1 MSGGGVENV
10 PSGAKWTTGFPKAML
25 DVPGFKGCCGGFLK
39 FSYVVSAPL
48 HMKGFFEFWESSRA
62 SWADRI
68 AVTIDLLVHLALW
81 FVALGLEIWVNTQSH
96 KGHALLS
103 ELAMASLWG
112 LIVALIGIVIAQIFA
127 MTAGGQEAGR
137 LFPTTYGAIVGGAY
151 ASIVFSIL
159 WAITQ
164 VMVGPE
170 FSAQYVDHGPGS
182 DDDALKIQRHMV
194 LWAMSLKIVAVVTL
208 AKNASF
214 WGPCVVDEQQSAMD
228 QKAQYM
234 KQMGVT
240 ATGALASQ
248 IGGV

>member
-1 MSGGGVENV
+1 MAAVENV
-10 PSGAKWTTGFPKAML
+10 PSGAKWSTGFPKGML
-25 DVPGFKGCCGGFLK
+25 DVPGFKGCCGGFMK

-62 SWADRI
+62 SWADRL
-68 AVTIDLLVHLALW
+68 AVTIDLVVHLALW
-81 FVALGLEIWVNTQSH
+81 FTALALEIWVNSQSH
-96 KGHALLS
+96 KGHGLLS

-137 LFPTTYGAIVGGAY
+137 LFPTTYAAIVGGAY

-159 WAITQ
+159 WALTQ
-164 VMVGPE
+164 VMVW
-170 FSAQYVDHGPGS
+170 SALSDQYEDDPKN
-182 DDDALKIQRHMV
+182 DDALKLQRHMV
-194 LWAMSLKIVAVVTL
+194 LWAMSLKIIAVVCL
-208 AKNASF
+208 KKNASF
-214 WGPCVVDEQQSAMD
+214 WGPCVVDEHQSAAD

-240 ATGALASQ
+240 STGALAAQ

>member
-1 MSGGGVENV
+1 MAAVENV
-10 PSGAKWTTGFPKAML
+10 PSGAKWSTGFPKGII
-25 DVPGFKGCCGGFLK
+25 DVPGFKGCCGGFMK

-62 SWADRI
+62 SWADRL
-68 AVTIDLLVHLALW
+68 AVTIDLFVHLALW
-81 FVALGLEIWVNTQSH
+81 FTALALEIWVNTQEH
-96 KGHALLS
+96 KGHGLLS

-137 LFPTTYGAIVGGAY
+137 LFPTTYAAIVGGAY
-151 ASIVFSIL
+151 SSIVFSIL
-159 WAITQ
+159 WALTQ
-164 VMVGPE
+164 VMVWPAL
-170 FSAQYVDHGPGS
+170 SAQYEDDPAH
-182 DDDALKIQRHMV
+182 DDALKLQRHMV
-194 LWAMSLKIVAVVTL
+194 LWAMVLKIIAVVCL
-208 AKNASF
+208 IKNASF
-214 WGPCVVDEQQSAMD
+214 WGPCVVDEHQSAMD

-240 ATGALASQ
+240 STGALAAQ

>member
-1 MSGGGVENV
+1 MAAVENV
-10 PSGAKWTTGFPKAML
+10 PSGAKWSTGFPKGIL
-25 DVPGFKGCCGGFLK
+25 DVPGFKGCCGGFMK

-81 FVALGLEIWVNTQSH
+81 FVALGLEIWVNTQTH

-103 ELAMASLWG
+103 ELALASLWA
-112 LIVALIGIVIAQIFA
+112 LIVALIGIVIAQVFA

-164 VMVGPE
+164 VSVWPE
-170 FSAQYVDHGPGS
+170 LSAQYTDSGPGS

-194 LWAMSLKIVAVVTL
+194 LWAMSLKMVAVVTL

-214 WGPCVVDEQQSAMD
+214 WGPCVVDEQQSASD
-228 QKAQYM
+228 QKSQYM

-240 ATGALASQ
+240 STGALAAQ

>member
-1 MSGGGVENV
+1 MAAVENV
-10 PSGAKWTTGFPKAML
+10 PSGAKWTTGFPKGML

-81 FVALGLEIWVNTQSH
+81 FVALGLEIWINTQSH

-159 WAITQ
+159 WALTQ
-164 VMVGPE
+164 VMVAPE
-170 FSAQYVDHGPGS
+170 FSAQYTDTGPGS
-182 DDDALKIQRHMV
+182 DDDALKIQRHFV

-214 WGPCVVDEQQSAMD
+214 WGPCVVDEMQSAAD

-240 ATGALASQ
+240 STGALASQ
-248 IGGV
+248 IGV

>member
-1 MSGGGVENV
+1 MAGVENV
-10 PSGAKWTTGFPKAML
+10 PSGAKWTTGFPKGML

-62 SWADRI
+62 SWADRL
-68 AVTIDLLVHLALW
+68 AVTIDLFVHLALW
-81 FVALGLEIWVNTQSH
+81 FTALGLEIWVNAQSH

-103 ELAMASLWG
+103 ELAMSSLWA

-159 WAITQ
+159 WALTQ
-164 VMVGPE
+164 VMVAPE
-170 FSAQYVDHGPGS
+170 FSAQYTDTGPGS
-182 DDDALKIQRHMV
+182 DDDALKLQRHMV
-194 LWAMSLKIVAVVTL
+194 LWAMSLKIIAVVTL

-214 WGPCVVDEQQSAMD
+214 WGPCVVDEQQSAVD
-228 QKAQYM
+228 QKNQYM

>member
-1 MSGGGVENV
+1 MAAVENV
-10 PSGAKWTTGFPKAML
+10 PSGAKWTTGFPKGML

-81 FVALGLEIWVNTQSH
+81 FVALGLEIWINTQSH

-159 WAITQ
+159 WALTQ
-164 VMVGPE
+164 VAVAPE
-170 FSAQYVDHGPGS
+170 FSNQYVDTGPGS
-182 DDDALKIQRHMV
+182 DDDALKIQRHFV

-214 WGPCVVDEQQSAMD
+214 WGPCVVDEQQSAAD

-240 ATGALASQ
+240 STGALASQ
-248 IGGV
+248 IGV

>member
-1 MSGGGVENV
+1 MRR
-10 PSGAKWTTGFPKAML
+10 
-25 DVPGFKGCCGGFLK
+25 
-39 FSYVVSAPL
+39 
-48 HMKGFFEFWESSRA
+48 ESSRA

-81 FVALGLEIWVNTQSH
+81 FVALALEIWVNTQSH

-151 ASIVFSIL
+151 ASITFSIL
-159 WAITQ
+159 WCITQ
-164 VMVGPE
+164 VLPGVFEAM
-170 FSAQYVDHGPGS
+170 SLQYVDDPAN
-182 DDDALKIQRHMV
+182 DDALKVQRHMV
-194 LWAMSLKIVAVVTL
+194 LWAMALKIVAVVTL

-214 WGPCVVDEQQSAMD
+214 WGPCVVDEQQSAAD

-240 ATGALASQ
+240 STGALASQ

>member
-1 MSGGGVENV
+1 MAGVENV
-10 PSGAKWTTGFPKAML
+10 PSGAKWTTGFPKGML

-81 FVALGLEIWVNTQSH
+81 FVALGLEIWINTQSH

-103 ELAMASLWG
+103 ELAMSSLWA

-151 ASIVFSIL
+151 ASITFNIL

-164 VMVGPE
+164 VLPGVFEAM
-170 FSAQYVDHGPGS
+170 SLQYVDDPAN
-182 DDDALKIQRHMV
+182 DDALKIQRHMV
-194 LWAMSLKIVAVVTL
+194 LWAMSLKIIAVVTL

-214 WGPCVVDEQQSAMD
+214 WGPCVVDEQQSAAD

-240 ATGALASQ
+240 STGALASQ
-248 IGGV
+248 IGV

>member
-1 MSGGGVENV
+1 MAGVENV
-10 PSGAKWTTGFPKAML
+10 PSGAKWSTGFPKGIL
-25 DVPGFKGCCGGFLK
+25 DVPGFKGCCGGFMK

-62 SWADRI
+62 SWADRL

-81 FVALGLEIWVNTQSH
+81 FTALALEIWVNSQSH
-96 KGHALLS
+96 KGGGFLS
-103 ELAMASLWG
+103 ELAMASLWA
-112 LIVALIGIVIAQIFA
+112 LITALIGIVIAQIFA

-151 ASIVFSIL
+151 ASIVFSIM
-159 WAITQ
+159 WAIH
-164 VMVGPE
+164 
-170 FSAQYVDHGPGS
+170 SAAWTAMTDQYEDDPSH
-182 DDDALKIQRHMV
+182 DDALKLQRHMV
-194 LWAMSLKIVAVVTL
+194 LWAMSLKIIAVVTL

-214 WGPCVVDEQQSAMD
+214 WGPCVVDENQSAAD
-228 QKAQYM
+228 QKSQYM

-240 ATGALASQ
+240 STGALAAQ

>member
-1 MSGGGVENV
+1 MSGNGVENV

-81 FVALGLEIWVNTQSH
+81 FVALGLEIWVNTQTH

-103 ELAMASLWG
+103 ELALASLWG
-112 LIVALIGIVIAQIFA
+112 LIVALIGIGVAQIFA

-137 LFPTTYGAIVGGAY
+137 LFPTTYAAIVGGAY
-151 ASIVFSIL
+151 ASITFSIL
-159 WAITQ
+159 WCITQ
-164 VMVGPE
+164 VQVWPE
-170 FSAQYVDHGPGS
+170 LSAQYVDAPGL
-182 DDDALKIQRHMV
+182 DDSLKLQRHMV
-194 LWAMSLKIVAVVTL
+194 LWAMALKFVAVVTL

-214 WGPCVVDEQQSAMD
+214 WGPCVVDENQSAAD
-228 QKAQYM
+228 QKSQYM

>member
-1 MSGGGVENV
+1 MAAVENV
-10 PSGAKWTTGFPKAML
+10 PSGAKWTTGFPKGML

-81 FVALGLEIWVNTQSH
+81 FVALGLEIWINTQSH

-159 WAITQ
+159 WALTQ
-164 VMVGPE
+164 VMVAPE
-170 FSAQYVDHGPGS
+170 FSAQYTDTGPGS
-182 DDDALKIQRHMV
+182 DDDALKIQRHFV

-214 WGPCVVDEQQSAMD
+214 WGPCVVDEMQSAAD
-228 QKAQYM
+228 QKNQYM

-240 ATGALASQ
+240 STGALASQ

>member
-1 MSGGGVENV
+1 MSGNGVENV
-10 PSGAKWTTGFPKAML
+10 PSGAKWTTGFPKAVL
-25 DVPGFKGCCGGFLK
+25 DVPGFKGCCGGFMK

-81 FVALGLEIWVNTQSH
+81 FVALALEIWVNTQSH

-103 ELAMASLWG
+103 ELAMSSLWG

-151 ASIVFSIL
+151 ASIVFNIL
-159 WAITQ
+159 WALTQ
-164 VMVGPE
+164 IAVWPE
-170 FSAQYVDHGPGS
+170 LSAQYVDTGPGS

-214 WGPCVVDEQQSAMD
+214 WGPCVVDEQQSAAD
-228 QKAQYM
+228 QKSQYM

-240 ATGALASQ
+240 STGALASQ
-248 IGGV
+248 IGV